1 MDLAELLDEG
11 RQLALLV
18 LDRRVDVR
26 HCFGICDLRFAVCGV
41 GFRVWGMGFGV
52 WGLEL
57 RVEGIRV

>member
-26 HCFGICDLRFAVCGV
+26 HCLRALRFAVCRV
-41 GFRVWGMGFGV
+41 GFRVWGIGFGV
-52 WGLEL
+52 WS
-57 RVEGIRV
+57 